1 MDTLTESLK
10 QLNINIQYTVTRP
23 TINENKN
30 YISRILKR
38 LPCKYNKLLLAI
50 GLSRNDVDII
60 RQGYSHPLYDCKIEK
75 LYNLFNA
82 CSDRKR
88 HLIHKYVKKII
99 RRSSKY

>member
-1 MDTLTESLK
+1 MSVNALVKALNH
-10 QLNINIQYTVTRP
+10 LNINETNTTLCVNKDNKLYIH
-23 TINENKN
+23 TIL
-30 YISRILKR
+30 RM
-38 LPCKYNKLLLAI
+38 LPYKYNKLLRAM

-60 RQGYSHPLYDCKIEK
+60 RQGYSHPLYEYKIEK

-99 RRSSKY
+99 RR